1 MNTVTI
7 LIISIGLA
15 MDAFAVS
22 ISSGIAIKKLKI
34 KNFIKI
40 GSFFGIFQGIMPVL
54 GWSLGRSFS
63 KYIESYSR
71 WIAFFLLVLIGG
83 KMIYE
88 SFIIKETEKETDIL
102 SMINLLFLA
111 IATSID
117 ALAVGIAFS
126 VLDINI
132 IKPAIIIGGVTFI
145 MSVIGVYIGDKLGD
159 LFGKKIEI
167 AGGLILI
174 LIGIKI
180 LVLG

>member
-1 MNTVTI
+1 MNIVTI
-7 LIISIGLA
+7 LIISVGLA

-22 ISSGIAIKKLKI
+22 ISSGIAIKKLNI

-40 GSFFGIFQGIMPVL
+40 GSFLGVFQGIMPVL
-54 GWSLGRSFS
+54 GWSFGKFFS
-63 KYIESYSR
+63 KYIENYSK
-71 WIAFFLLVLIGG
+71 WIAFFLLLLIGG

-88 SFIIKETEKETDIL
+88 SFIIKENEEEKDVL

-117 ALAVGIAFS
+117 ALVVGITFS
-126 VLDINI
+126 VLKIDI
-132 IKPAIIIGGVTFI
+132 IKPAIIIGGVTFV
-145 MSVIGVYIGDKLGD
+145 MSVIGVYIGNKLGD
-159 LFGKKIEI
+159 LFENKIEI
-167 AGGLILI
+167 VGGVILI